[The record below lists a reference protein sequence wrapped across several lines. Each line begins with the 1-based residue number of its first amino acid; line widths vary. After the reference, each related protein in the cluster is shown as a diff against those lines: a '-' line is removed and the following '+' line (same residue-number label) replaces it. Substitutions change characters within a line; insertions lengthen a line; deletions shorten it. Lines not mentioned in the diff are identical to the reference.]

1 MANTSVQQ
9 WSYMRMAT
17 VSLLGMEVEQTKLHS
32 MKLTVQQVDTAIMYE
47 FTAHLA
53 GLRSTRAQR

>member
-1 MANTSVQQ
+1 
-9 WSYMRMAT
+9 
-17 VSLLGMEVEQTKLHS
+17 